1 MAASLVGCE
10 PNLLSTAGGQTE
22 KLSTRRLK
30 ERHRAWGDL
39 VTGGSNRFED
49 YPRHSMRPVY
59 YWYIYLHLLDFY
71 GKCRYIY
78 YTLSIWVWKIVPQF
92 FLGSETW
99 EVLRKHTILGY
110 PYFWKHPYIKSLP
123 DFQTDF
129 SNSAKNT
136 PNSNHPSSSN
146 RDHLDIQWTY
156 RFTERRMIG
165 CPFSSYWKMKKKHQ
179 THQMHVCRSGWCL
192 ELICRSEPKWQKK
205 PLRPRRLT
213 K

>member
-92 FLGSETW
+92 FLGVKLGKYLENTPFWGTPIFGNIHISNRSPTSKPTFPIPQKTPPTPTT
-99 EVLRKHTILGY
+99 VSLREEWLDAPFLRTGKWNKKT
-110 PYFWKHPYIKSLP
+110 
-123 DFQTDF
+123 
-129 SNSAKNT
+129 T
-136 PNSNHPSSSN
+136 PNSPNA
-146 RDHLDIQWTY
+146 RKCAW
-156 RFTERRMIG
+156 M
-165 CPFSSYWKMKKKHQ
+165 M
-179 THQMHVCRSGWCL
+179 SGINL
-192 ELICRSEPKWQKK
+192 
-205 PLRPRRLT
+205 
-213 K
+213 

>member
-92 FLGSETW
+92 FLGVKLGKYLENTPFWGTPIFGNIHISNRSPTSN
-99 EVLRKHTILGY
+99 RK
-110 PYFWKHPYIKSLP
+110 KHPQLQPPQQWKNGTLSTSSGPTVSLREEWLDAP
-123 DFQTDF
+123 FLRTGKW
-129 SNSAKNT
+129 NKKTT
-136 PNSNHPSSSN
+136 PNSPNA
-146 RDHLDIQWTY
+146 
-156 RFTERRMIG
+156 RM
-165 CPFSSYWKMKKKHQ
+165 
-179 THQMHVCRSGWCL
+179 
-192 ELICRSEPKWQKK
+192 
-205 PLRPRRLT
+205 
-213 K
+213 